1 MCAGISSVSLL
12 RSKVIRQIRWQ
23 VKRGRMMGGHTHYA
37 KSDTQGMSSR
47 EEGGSGSTSSGT
59 HLMQVPGR
67 PPTPPGP
74 DKVLLIDIASL
85 SWGGK
90 VCPLNTFTHV
100 LYICRFTGHLT
111 TKQREADLTGYS
123 GWHQLPIFICQ
134 VSRETC
140 TFVNYALLYVHAY
153 VCICASVHICVL
165 YPQFSDIQ
173 HNTDYSHCTI
183 HCISTTHSS
192 CPSET
197 SQPLINVFP
206 SSHPWKQP
214 SYLPILWIWSLG
226 FHTHAVFCSRSL
238 PPFNTMTWH

>member
-1 MCAGISSVSLL
+1 MSTQHFYSCTLYMSVHRAFNHKAERGSSH
-12 RSKVIRQIRWQ
+12 RI
-23 VKRGRMMGGHTHYA
+23 
-37 KSDTQGMSSR
+37 
-47 EEGGSGSTSSGT
+47 
-59 HLMQVPGR
+59 
-67 PPTPPGP
+67 
-74 DKVLLIDIASL
+74 
-85 SWGGK
+85 
-90 VCPLNTFTHV
+90 
-100 LYICRFTGHLT
+100 
-111 TKQREADLTGYS
+111 S

-214 SYLPILWIWSLG
+214 SYLPIL
-226 FHTHAVFCSRSL
+226 
-238 PPFNTMTWH
+238 

>member
-1 MCAGISSVSLL
+1 MAGEAW
-12 RSKVIRQIRWQ
+12 KDD
-23 VKRGRMMGGHTHYA
+23 GGPHTLC
-37 KSDTQGMSSR
+37 KSDTQGMRSR

-59 HLMQVPGR
+59 HFMQVPGR

-140 TFVNYALLYVHAY
+140 TFVKYALLYVHAY
-153 VCICASVHICVL
+153 VCEVCMSVFSIGNFQTSNTTLTIVTVL
-165 YPQFSDIQ
+165 YIVSQQ
-173 HNTDYSHCTI
+173 L
-183 HCISTTHSS
+183 TH
-192 CPSET
+192 PVH
-197 SQPLINVFP
+197 LKL
-206 SSHPWKQP
+206 H
-214 SYLPILWIWSLG
+214 SL
-226 FHTHAVFCSRSL
+226 
-238 PPFNTMTWH
+238 